1 MKKLVDKFK
10 AFLQAGP
17 SLTELERQ
25 AGRQQKQFYLGT
37 AYFTIKRIFYYL
49 ILVLLF
55 VSFLVMGFAGGYAL
69 GIVRKEPIPSVAE
82 LQRELHNNATSSS
95 FYYADGQRIAKVKAE
110 NTIQP
115 ASQSDLSPLVK
126 QAVIAT
132 EDENFYQHKGVLP
145 KSLLRAVLSEVTG
158 VGVQTGGSTLTQ
170 QLVKMRFLTN
180 QTTWR
185 RKVIE
190 MCYARKIERY
200 FTKDE
205 ILLSY
210 LNAAPYGKN
219 NAGENITGLKTAA
232 HGIFGKDVND
242 LTLPEVAF
250 IAGLPQ
256 SPSTYTPYTLHGHVK
271 KALSWGIARKNVVLF
286 RMYRNGD
293 ITKKQYDKARHY
305 DLRQDLLPAKKV
317 KQKKQTNNYLY
328 NLVNNKTECLMAN
341 YLIRQDGLKVSD
353 VKKDDQ
359 SYQRYLT
366 NADQLLHQKGYRVE
380 TTINKR
386 LYRIMQRSLAETNLG
401 QDRTSRDFDASKNR
415 MMNVTEHV
423 ENGSVMIDNQ
433 TGKILAFTGGVDFK
447 DSQINH
453 AFDTYRSPGSSIK
466 PYLIYGPAV
475 EQKVIGSSTRLAD
488 FPTHFGRYIPT
499 DYNQTVENRFISVQE
514 ALQMSYNLPAVNL
527 YNYLKK
533 NKVPVRPY
541 MSKLGLRLSSSEY
554 GKLGLALGGTDYGF
568 TVADNASAFSTFYN
582 EGRRADPYYISK
594 ITAPSGKV
602 IYQHKQHSTRV
613 FSKGTAYVMRHM
625 LHKVVTK
632 GTGSALN
639 GTLQVSRKNIIG
651 KTGTSNDYRDI
662 WFNGSTP
669 GVTISS
675 WIGYDNFYG
684 HNYDLDQ
691 NSSDANLG
699 LWSTM
704 VNEMY
709 QAEPG
714 VFKLHKKLPRP
725 ASVQEN
731 QVLAKTGTRP
741 GTVSFDGDSIRLRGK
756 RVTDLSLRQAPAA
769 RARFAIG
776 ASTADYR
783 LYYDYLQGEQN
794 RYGQLLTYTG
804 KTISKKRNIA
814 KLFVLANGD
823 SAFEEYY
830 GRSGR
835 ANSSQTASGNNERNI
850 GANDQA
856 ATTAGAAG
864 AGTGAG
870 TGSADTTTG
879 AANNAGATTDQTGA
893 TSAGDTGAQAA
904 TGGDTAGAGKAGQ

>member
-1 MKKLVDKFK
+1 MKKLFAKFNS
-10 AFLQAGP
+10 FLQAGP
-17 SLTELERQ
+17 SMSELERQ
-25 AGRQQKQFYLGT
+25 AGREQKQFYIGT
-37 AYFTIKRIFYYL
+37 AYFTIKRVFYYL
-49 ILVLLF
+49 VLVLLF
-55 VSFLVMGFAGGYAL
+55 VSFLGMGFAGGYAL
-69 GIVRKEPIPSVAE
+69 GIVRKEPIPSVSE
-82 LQRELHNNATSSS
+82 LRRELHNNEQSSG
-95 FYYADGQRIAKVKAE
+95 FYYAGGQRIAKVKAE
-110 NTIQP
+110 NTIKP
-115 ASQSDLSPLVK
+115 ANQSDLSPLLK

-200 FTKDE
+200 FSKDQ

-219 NAGENITGLKTAA
+219 NAGENITGIKTAA

-242 LTLPEVAF
+242 LTLPEAAF

-256 SPSTYTPYTLHGHVK
+256 SPSTYTPYNLNGHVK
-271 KALSWGIARKNVVLF
+271 KDLSWGIARKNVVLF

-305 DLRQDLLPAKKV
+305 NLRKDLLPAKKV
-317 KQKKQTNNYLY
+317 KQKKQANNYLY
-328 NLVNNKTECLMAN
+328 NLVNNKTERLMAN
-341 YLIRQDGLKVSD
+341 YLIKQDGLKIKD

-359 SYQRYLT
+359 RYQRYLT
-366 NADQLLHQKGYRVE
+366 NADQLLHQKGYKVD

-386 LYRIMQRSLAETNLG
+386 LYRIMQRALAETNIG
-401 QDRTSRDFDASKNR
+401 QDRTSRDFDTSKNR

-475 EQKVIGSSTRLAD
+475 EEKIIGSRTRLAD

-499 DYNQTVENRFISVQE
+499 DYNQTVENRFISAQE

-527 YNYLKK
+527 YNHLRK
-533 NKVPVRPY
+533 NKVAVKPY
-541 MSKLGLRLSSSEY
+541 MAKLGLHLSSSEY

-613 FSKGTAYVMRHM
+613 FSKGTAYIMRHM
-625 LHKVVTK
+625 LHKVVSR

-709 QAEPG
+709 QAEPS
-714 VFKLHKKLPRP
+714 VFKLHKKMARP
-725 ASVQEN
+725 ASVQESR
-731 QVLAKTGTRP
+731 VLAKTGTRP
-741 GTVSFDGDSIRLRGK
+741 GTVNFDGDNIRLTGK
-756 RVTDLSLRQAPAA
+756 RVTDLSLREAPEAQ
-769 RARFAIG
+769 ARFAIG
-776 ASTADYR
+776 AKTADYR
-783 LYYDYLQGEQN
+783 LYYDYLHGEQN
-794 RYGQLLTYTG
+794 RYGQPLTYTG
-804 KTISKKRNIA
+804 KTISKKRNIS

-823 SAFEEYY
+823 SDFEEYY

-835 ANSSQTASGNNERNI
+835 AGSSQSAAGNNERNV

-856 ATTAGAAG
+856 AGTTGAAG
-864 AGTGAG
+864 AGAGNRADNAAGGANATGAP
-870 TGSADTTTG
+870 
-879 AANNAGATTDQTGA
+879 TDQTGA
-893 TSAGDTGAQAA
+893 TAGAGADTGTGAQ
-904 TGGDTAGAGKAGQ
+904 TGAETDTGEAGQ

>member
-1 MKKLVDKFK
+1 MKKLIHKFK
-10 AFLQAGP
+10 SFLQAGP
-17 SLTELERQ
+17 SMTELKRE
-25 AGRQQKQFYLGT
+25 AGRKQKQFYTGT

-55 VSFLVMGFAGGYAL
+55 ISFLGLGFAGGYAL
-69 GIVRKEPIPSVAE
+69 GIVRKEPIPSVTE
-82 LQRELHNNATSSS
+82 LRRELHDNATSSS
-95 FYYADGQRIAKVKAE
+95 YYYAGGQRIAKVKAE

-115 ASQSDLSPLVK
+115 AKDSDLSPLVK
-126 QAVIAT
+126 KAVIAT

-200 FTKDE
+200 FSKDE

-219 NAGENITGLKTAA
+219 NAGENITGIKTAA
-232 HGIFGKDVND
+232 RGIFGKDVND
-242 LTLPEVAF
+242 LTLPEAAF

-256 SPSTYTPYTLHGHVK
+256 SPSTYTPYNLHGHVK
-271 KALSWGIARKNVVLF
+271 KDLSWGIARKNVVLF

-293 ITKKQYDKARHY
+293 ITKSQYDKARHY
-305 DLRQDLLPAKKV
+305 NLRQDLLPARKV
-317 KQKKQTNNYLY
+317 KNKKPANNYLY
-328 NLVNNKTECLMAN
+328 NLVNNKTERLLAN
-341 YLIRQDGLKVSD
+341 YLIKQDGLKVSD

-359 SYQRYLT
+359 RYQRYLT
-366 NADQLLHQKGYRVE
+366 NADQLLHQKGYKVE

-386 LYRIMQRSLAETNLG
+386 LYRIMQQSLAQTQLG
-401 QDRTSRDFDASKNR
+401 QDHTSRDFDTSKNR

-423 ENGSVMIDNQ
+423 ENGSVMIDNK
-433 TGKILAFTGGVDFK
+433 TGKILAFTGGTDFK

-475 EQKVIGSSTRLAD
+475 EKGLIGSRTRLAD
-488 FPTHFGRYIPT
+488 FPTHFGKYIPT
-499 DYNQTVENRFISVQE
+499 DYNQTVENRFISTQE

-527 YNYLKK
+527 YNYLRQ
-533 NKVPVRPY
+533 NKVAVRPY
-541 MSKLGLRLSSSEY
+541 MDKLGLKLSNSEY

-568 TVADNASAFSTFYN
+568 TVAENASAFSTFYN

-602 IYQHKQHSTRV
+602 VYQHKQHSTRV

-625 LHKVVTK
+625 LHKVVSQ

-684 HNYDLDQ
+684 HNYNLDQ

-709 QAEPG
+709 KADPS
-714 VFKLHKKLPRP
+714 VFKLHKKMPRP
-725 ASVQEN
+725 ASVRASR
-731 QVLAKTGTRP
+731 VLAKTGTKP
-741 GTVSFDGDSIRLRGK
+741 GTISFEGDTINLQGR
-756 RVTDLSLRQAPAA
+756 RVTDYSLREAPAA
-769 RARFAIG
+769 TARFAIG
-776 ASTADYR
+776 AKTADYR
-783 LYYDYLQGEQN
+783 LYYDYLQGKQN
-794 RYGQLLTYTG
+794 RYGQPLTYTG
-804 KTISKKRNIA
+804 KTISKKRNLS

-823 SAFEEYY
+823 SSFEEYY

-835 ANSSQTASGNNERNI
+835 ANSSQSAAGNNERNV

-856 ATTAGAAG
+856 ATTTGAAG
-864 AGTGAG
+864 AGTGNNALPG
-870 TGSADTTTG
+870 AD
-879 AANNAGATTDQTGA
+879 ANAGATTGA
-893 TSAGDTGAQAA
+893 
-904 TGGDTAGAGKAGQ
+904 DTAGGNTGANTGADTTGGAAGGEEAGQ